1 VTAALGDTGGVTS
14 EVADDVAA
22 RPPTP
27 PAPTPTKRKH
37 GRETAADML
46 RTLAVIMLLVVP
58 MWFLAQPPDSDEQR
72 VRVVDPAGDL
82 AAFQAEVPQAPVP
95 AALPQTWRATSSTL
109 QREPDALRIGY
120 VTPDGE
126 YAEFAASTAERAEYL
141 AEITGEEAAQLDAVQ
156 VDGVAWEQYRDAD
169 GSLSLVRSYGPAVVV
184 VGSLRS
190 SADLAE
196 LRALAASLQLR

>member
-1 VTAALGDTGGVTS
+1 M
-14 EVADDVAA
+14 DDVAA
-22 RPPTP
+22 RPPARSA
-27 PAPTPTKRKH
+27 PAPRKH

-72 VRVVDPAGDL
+72 IRVVDPSADL
-82 AAFQAEVPQAPVP
+82 AAFQTEVPQAPVP
-95 AALPQTWRATSSTL
+95 VALPETWRATSSTL
-109 QREPDALRIGY
+109 QQEPDALRVGY
-120 VTPDGE
+120 VTPQGE
-126 YAEFAASTAERAEYL
+126 YAEFAASTAEPDEYL
-141 AEITGEEAAQLDAVQ
+141 TEMTGAKSAALDDVQ

-184 VGSLRS
+184 IGSLRS

-196 LRALAASLQLR
+196 LRTLAASLELG